1 MPPRMPAGRAAL
13 YTVSMTATTVDS
25 PQPSF
30 ATSAELAA
38 LRAEVAELRRQVSDL
53 QAGGARSG
61 AQQVGGGPV
70 PPDWRRAMANLQ
82 AGYDALSDEAKAI
95 HRES

>member
-1 MPPRMPAGRAAL
+1 M
-13 YTVSMTATTVDS
+13 SATTLDS

-38 LRAEVAELRRQVSDL
+38 LRTEVAELRRQVAEL
-53 QAGGARSG
+53 RAAN
-61 AQQVGGGPV
+61 AA
-70 PPDWRRAMANLQ
+70 PDWQHAMARLQ

-95 HRES
+95 HKKSEAEAKAVARGCLTSDG